1 MASPLATPAIAVAI
15 IMVYLLWDLSV
26 SLRIKDSLN
35 ISKEAVFASKEFES
49 AEIALLE
56 DCAISK
62 MRVSWLASLARYSTS
77 LSLAHT
83 SFL

>member
-35 ISKEAVFASKEFES
+35 ISKEAVFASKDFES

-56 DCAISK
+56 D
-62 MRVSWLASLARYSTS
+62 
-77 LSLAHT
+77 
-83 SFL
+83 